1 MMNKNIDEIEFVI
14 FDTETTGL
22 EPASGDR
29 IVELAALRFRGVKRI
44 SEFQTLVNSGQ
55 AVSAAAFAVNKI
67 SPEMLQ
73 GAPSPARVLPKFM
86 DFIQDSCLCS
96 YNAGFDLDFL
106 NNELRILKISALKDI
121 FVVDILKMA
130 RRIVPGL
137 ERYALWFVADK
148 LGIKTQQEHRAFSDV
163 ELTLGV
169 FYKLLA
175 MLKAKGIVDFNKFL
189 GLFSI
194 DPLFLQNVIAQKIT
208 RIQEALS
215 LGVKIKIEYL
225 SSSSAQLTERQ
236 VLPKEIREENGRMYL
251 VGYCCLR
258 KEERSFRIDSILH
271 IEIVNER

>member
-1 MMNKNIDEIEFVI
+1 MNKNIDDIEFVI
-14 FDTETTGL
+14 FDSETTGL
-22 EPASGDR
+22 EPASGER
-29 IVELAALRFRGVKRI
+29 IVELAALRFRGIKRI

-55 AVSAAAFAVNKI
+55 PVSAAAFAVNKI

-73 GAPSPARVLPKFM
+73 GAPSPAIVLPKFM
-86 DFIQDSCLCS
+86 DFIQGSCLCS

-106 NNELRILKISALKDI
+106 NNELRILEIPALKDI

-130 RRIVPGL
+130 RRLVPGL

-175 MLKAKGIVDFNKFL
+175 MLKTKGIADFNKFL

-225 SSSSAQLTERQ
+225 SGSSAQFTERQ

-271 IEIVNER
+271 IEIINEK